1 MLLDVTVALPAIG
14 SSLGV
19 FGAGSPA
26 CGLVQNVGVLVAAR
40 VVQGVGPALLL
51 GTLALIGRAFPDEA
65 ARARAI
71 GVWAGIGSLA
81 LPAGPL
87 LGGALVD
94 GLGRRSV
101 FLINV
106 PVVAFGRP
114 NTARQTGGAI
124 GIAVAGAVVGGPG
137 DQARFL
143 RGFHAV
149 ALGSPCFYVAPA
161 ALMRSGPL
169 RVQGSGPDAASMRC
183 SRTSFPFG
191 GEARA
196 RTPSPYVGAY
206 PLGRVSHPSI
216 PPPSYPREREHH
228 DGGPLGPGTPI
239 ARTGSSGSSSASPL
253 APASPASP
261 LAPASP
267 VVPVAPGV
275 SSFSLSRSAAQPLSR
290 SAAQPLS
297 RTPGELAG
305 QPVAHL
311 GRHTPPE
318 LSGPPGHRHIRPH
331 RHGRTAVLPGERAG
345 HRGPRGVPWPRI
357 SRPPAISTMRCA
369 VSSRSSKTAVPL

>member
-1 MLLDVTVALPAIG
+1 MLLDVTVVTVALPAIG
-14 SSLGV
+14 SGLGV
-19 FGAGSPA
+19 FGAGSLA
-26 CGLVQNVGVLVAAR
+26 CGLAQNVGVLVAAR

-51 GTLALIGRAFPDEA
+51 PGTLALIGRSFPDEA

-149 ALGSPCFYVAPA
+149 APGSPCFYVAPA

-169 RVQGSGPDAASMRC
+169 RVQGSGPDAASVRC

-196 RTPSPYVGAY
+196 RTPSP
-206 PLGRVSHPSI
+206 
-216 PPPSYPREREHH
+216 
-228 DGGPLGPGTPI
+228 
-239 ARTGSSGSSSASPL
+239 
-253 APASPASP
+253 
-261 LAPASP
+261 
-267 VVPVAPGV
+267 
-275 SSFSLSRSAAQPLSR
+275 
-290 SAAQPLS
+290 
-297 RTPGELAG
+297 
-305 QPVAHL
+305 
-311 GRHTPPE
+311 
-318 LSGPPGHRHIRPH
+318 
-331 RHGRTAVLPGERAG
+331 
-345 HRGPRGVPWPRI
+345 
-357 SRPPAISTMRCA
+357 
-369 VSSRSSKTAVPL
+369 